1 MWNMNK
7 FYEKVSALEEG
18 GSHYCSKKSDDICG
32 SACDEVRNCILLII
46 YVCMCLCDYIAGI
59 CLILG
64 NVWFCD
70 CNVIGLLRS

>member
-46 YVCMCLCDYIAGI
+46 YVCMY
-59 CLILG
+59 
-64 NVWFCD
+64 VF
-70 CNVIGLLRS
+70 V